1 MSVVV
6 EKAPVRRWRRSFTA
20 EFKRDAVAMVLDDER
35 SVAEVAK
42 ALGSA
47 RRTWSGRPRCTAFH
61 TDDVP
66 AVKLLHP
73 SRSSDSVRARST
85 RVPR

>member
-47 RRTWSGRPRCTAFH
+47 RRTWGTGF
-61 TDDVP
+61 
-66 AVKLLHP
+66 
-73 SRSSDSVRARST
+73 ARNALI
-85 RVPR
+85 VVNEPD